1 MKNFIFVLMAM
12 MFLTVNAKL
21 DYLYDN
27 QPKKFPVPAVELG
40 TIRERVMPLLNN
52 ESAPVHYE
60 LNEVTEAWCLVSGD
74 MFIHG

>member
-1 MKNFIFVLMAM
+1 MI
-12 MFLTVNAKL
+12 LTVNAKL
-21 DYLYDN
+21 DYFYND

-60 LNEVTEAWCLVSGD
+60 LNEVTEAWNLVSLLKKCKSLN
-74 MFIHG
+74 